1 MLPKNNNDN
10 FIIINNSN
18 NNINLYNKNTISN
31 FNPNSD
37 LNQEYDDDEEEE
49 EITESIK
56 NLSINNN
63 LSNFKDPNQNNN
75 IINDNDFKNNS
86 KINNNNSISDLFSS
100 KSTQYSSII
109 SFQLNINSEKIYEN
123 LYDKE
128 KNILINSIIISNDE
142 EIIKELYL
150 KIIDEFYAGLSANN
164 IDRKKNKICFLVF
177 DSKKIDKFFTIFNE
191 NENLKNQKKVMIL
204 QGGKGKKMKND
215 YNKFIEYIQNVD
227 IFISIPEV
235 FYKLLSIGFIKINQF
250 NILFFDDCHL
260 CEGNHPY
267 NLIMQ
272 EFYYYYFYRKNYLK
286 INNDISLPK
295 IIGFT
300 DSPFFDKKIISNDK
314 KCRQFLINI
323 SNNLDCQM
331 IISPEKLDN
340 NLNII
345 EYNEFNDNNLFIYIE
360 VENHLKNKKNYE
372 VLYQILEHYFIKK
385 MLNLSLKNYL
395 AQNKNISFDKD
406 KFDKI
411 GTNYLSFV
419 KKKFFSSDYEEYI
432 KIESNKKD
440 LAFLSKGSYLFQIFE
455 EIQKY
460 LIIIMQNLDIQGI
473 VNLFNK
479 YLKIYQDYYN
489 QKDNFE
495 NQKKEIQYFI
505 GIIKDTIN
513 AFQHLIKENFIFN
526 NDRLVK
532 FSSFIND
539 IYSKD
544 KRAKTIIFTPS
555 RKMAYALNEYLN
567 RNNIYKY
574 KSEFIAG
581 VNIKKD
587 ENNLLL
593 LYPKFTNNII
603 NEANKKLNNGEIN
616 ILICTPAVYDILQIA
631 KCDYIMIFSE
641 LSNSNS
647 DYIRIINL
655 AINNKSK
662 LIIFTIDKNKTKNI
676 LSNKIAEH
684 DNNKIIKFFEHN
696 QIVKDFRDKNYFEEK
711 MKYIEKQKY
720 YIIEDTQAKVTIKNS
735 LSLFNEINNWFLQQN
750 KKLIINKSIE
760 ELYINKIK
768 KYQCK
773 IELNEMFG
781 KQKISSD
788 ICGDKQTSEAECI
801 LVIITFLKKIGIL
814 DNNLKII
821 DKFK

>member
-331 IISPEKLDN
+331 
-340 NLNII
+340 
-345 EYNEFNDNNLFIYIE
+345 
-360 VENHLKNKKNYE
+360 
-372 VLYQILEHYFIKK
+372 
-385 MLNLSLKNYL
+385 
-395 AQNKNISFDKD
+395 
-406 KFDKI
+406 
-411 GTNYLSFV
+411 
-419 KKKFFSSDYEEYI
+419 
-432 KIESNKKD
+432 
-440 LAFLSKGSYLFQIFE
+440 
-455 EIQKY
+455 
-460 LIIIMQNLDIQGI
+460 
-473 VNLFNK
+473 
-479 YLKIYQDYYN
+479 
-489 QKDNFE
+489 
-495 NQKKEIQYFI
+495 
-505 GIIKDTIN
+505 
-513 AFQHLIKENFIFN
+513 
-526 NDRLVK
+526 
-532 FSSFIND
+532 
-539 IYSKD
+539 
-544 KRAKTIIFTPS
+544 
-555 RKMAYALNEYLN
+555 
-567 RNNIYKY
+567 
-574 KSEFIAG
+574 
-581 VNIKKD
+581 
-587 ENNLLL
+587 
-593 LYPKFTNNII
+593 
-603 NEANKKLNNGEIN
+603 
-616 ILICTPAVYDILQIA
+616 
-631 KCDYIMIFSE
+631 
-641 LSNSNS
+641 
-647 DYIRIINL
+647 
-655 AINNKSK
+655 
-662 LIIFTIDKNKTKNI
+662 
-676 LSNKIAEH
+676 
-684 DNNKIIKFFEHN
+684 
-696 QIVKDFRDKNYFEEK
+696 
-711 MKYIEKQKY
+711 
-720 YIIEDTQAKVTIKNS
+720 
-735 LSLFNEINNWFLQQN
+735 
-750 KKLIINKSIE
+750 
-760 ELYINKIK
+760 
-768 KYQCK
+768 
-773 IELNEMFG
+773 
-781 KQKISSD
+781 
-788 ICGDKQTSEAECI
+788 
-801 LVIITFLKKIGIL
+801 
-814 DNNLKII
+814 
-821 DKFK
+821 

>member
-1 MLPKNNNDN
+1 
-10 FIIINNSN
+10 
-18 NNINLYNKNTISN
+18 
-31 FNPNSD
+31 
-37 LNQEYDDDEEEE
+37 
-49 EITESIK
+49 
-56 NLSINNN
+56 
-63 LSNFKDPNQNNN
+63 
-75 IINDNDFKNNS
+75 
-86 KINNNNSISDLFSS
+86 
-100 KSTQYSSII
+100 
-109 SFQLNINSEKIYEN
+109 
-123 LYDKE
+123 
-128 KNILINSIIISNDE
+128 
-142 EIIKELYL
+142 
-150 KIIDEFYAGLSANN
+150 
-164 IDRKKNKICFLVF
+164 
-177 DSKKIDKFFTIFNE
+177 
-191 NENLKNQKKVMIL
+191 MIL

-215 YNKFIEYIQNVD
+215 YNKFIEYIQNID

-235 FYKLLSIGFIKINQF
+235 FYKLLSIGFIKIYQF

-286 INNDISLPK
+286 INNDISLPN

-331 IISPEKLDN
+331 IISPEKLNN
-340 NLNII
+340 NLDII
-345 EYNEFNDNNLFIYIE
+345 EYNDNNSFIYIE

-395 AQNKNISFDKD
+395 AQNKNCIYDKG

-411 GTNYLSFV
+411 GTNYLSFI
-419 KKKFFSSDYEEYI
+419 KKKFFSVNYEEYI
-432 KIESNKKD
+432 KIESNKKN
-440 LAFLSKGSYLFQIFE
+440 LGFLSKDSYLFQIFE

-460 LIIIMQNLDIQGI
+460 LIIILQNIDIQGI
-473 VNLFNK
+473 INLFNN
-479 YLKIYQDYYN
+479 YLNIYQDYYN
-489 QKDNFE
+489 QKDIFE
-495 NQKKEIQYFI
+495 NQKKEIEYFI

-526 NDRLVK
+526 NDRLTK
-532 FSSFIND
+532 FTSFIKN
-539 IYSKD
+539 IYSNNKYF
-544 KRAKTIIFTPS
+544 KTIIFVPS
-555 RKMAYALNEYLN
+555 RKLAYSLNEYLN
-567 RNNIYKY
+567 RNNIF

-581 VNIKKD
+581 INIKKD

-593 LYPKFTNNII
+593 LYPKFTYNNI
-603 NEANKKLNNGEIN
+603 NERNKKFINGEID
-616 ILICTPAVYDILQIA
+616 ILICTPSVYDILQIT
-631 KCDYIMIFSE
+631 KCDYIIIFSE

-647 DYIRIINL
+647 DYIRIQKL

-662 LIIFTIDKNKTKNI
+662 LIIFTFDKNKIQNI
-676 LSNKIAEH
+676 LMNKIIEH
-684 DNNKIIKFFEHN
+684 DNKIIKFFEPG

-711 MKYIEKQKY
+711 MKNIEKQKY
-720 YIIEDTQAKVTIKNS
+720 YIIEDTQAKVSIKNS
-735 LSLFNEINNWFLQQN
+735 MAIFNEINNWFLQQN

-773 IELNEMFG
+773 IELNEMFV

-801 LVIITFLKKIGIL
+801 LVLITFLKKIGIL
-814 DNNLKII
+814 DNNLKIR